1 MATASRGKGAMVPGI
16 FPQLTVRTERKK
28 WQLAFSSSWSMITR
42 WQLTRLSLS
51 FTLGLRQRKRWDVV
65 VERKCCGCGEVV
77 QRKWNGEEWR
87 YLGIKKE
94 EEMVYG
100 FGEEFECT
108 RWLRIELVKM

>member
-1 MATASRGKGAMVPGI
+1 M
-16 FPQLTVRTERKK
+16 
-28 WQLAFSSSWSMITR
+28 
-42 WQLTRLSLS
+42 
-51 FTLGLRQRKRWDVV
+51 V

-100 FGEEFECT
+100 FGEEFDCT
-108 RWLRIELVKM
+108 RWLREIKYKLGLKLMQCQN